1 MKNKS
6 KKNKEYRGV
15 WHIVALLPLL
25 FLLVACSTSNGPKGD
40 PVTLHRFE
48 QVLFDTPA
56 ADLGERLGA
65 ERQTYDSPL
74 INCEPDNPQYMQMLR
89 AFVGDPTMRY
99 VYHKTDSLY
108 HDLSWLEA
116 DLGNAMAKAR
126 ALCPEMVYD
135 RYYTLLT
142 ADFENYDTRVF
153 CYNRDLAISIDRY
166 AVGAMDEMNFFGLP
180 EYLVALC
187 SRDFIL
193 RDCMAAA
200 AMDHISLPERDL
212 MLLDY
217 IIYSGK
223 ILYFLDQV
231 LPETSDEVKLRYT
244 PDQMAWMRQNVKEV
258 WGWMVQKEMLF
269 STDRLQLRNLTGD
282 APKTNAFGDGSAP
295 RTGDYIG
302 WQIVS
307 AYMEKNDVSLSE
319 LFAET
324 NSQKILEQSGWRPE
338 K

>member
-1 MKNKS
+1 LGIAQDK
-6 KKNKEYRGV
+6 V
-15 WHIVALLPLL
+15 
-25 FLLVACSTSNGPKGD
+25 
-40 PVTLHRFE
+40 E
-48 QVLFDTPA
+48 QFTTVMAKLATTTDLSADEA
-56 ADLGERLGA
+56 ATMLAQFANITGLNDYERLGSVIA
-65 ERQTYDSPL
+65 ELGDATATTASKVVQMSQGMAASASIAGMSPTDIMAIAAAVGSLGVEAQAGSTAMSTL
-74 INCEPDNPQYMQMLR
+74 IN
-89 AFVGDPTMRY
+89 T
-99 VYHKTDSLY
+99 LY
-108 HDLSWLEA
+108 KATETGENLEA
-116 DLGNAMAKAR
+116 FAAVAGMSAEQFKQAWG
-126 ALCPEMVYD
+126 
-135 RYYTLLT
+135 
-142 ADFENYDTRVF
+142 EN
-153 CYNRDLAISIDRY
+153 